1 VNPAA
6 ADIRLRA
13 LPEIE
18 VRSIAESKDV
28 ALAGSLVGRAAVI
41 LVTDGNARE
50 DCPVGKAAAA
60 LQRDYPTR
68 FSWVAVASGPI
79 VADDINRIR
88 DGSPVHFERIY
99 VDPPGRLR
107 EALGI
112 ARLPLLLLVDE
123 EGVIRETCSPEGGAE
138 HLAAAARTLRSLAL
152 PSRREGLGL
161 EDFRLPLVG
170 GETLVSFLDV
180 AGEDATLVAFMHT
193 GCLPCARELEVLDYA
208 RQRHGGRASFVTVFL
223 DPAPEKR
230 IRGFLGAA
238 GALPDFVLRD
248 PELRL
253 AAHYGVRSAPSLVV
267 IDARGEVVLS
277 HSGYREEQREELYA
291 GVMRAFADAARAS
304 LADSSL
310 AEARRLHAEA
320 CAFMRDGKPAYA
332 LLYQERVREL
342 LPEYHSV
349 HLRIAEAALADG
361 QHELA
366 LRSLARYLAAKP
378 QTYDSAAVRETIA
391 GLSTPAP

>member
-1 VNPAA
+1 
-6 ADIRLRA
+6 
-13 LPEIE
+13 
-18 VRSIAESKDV
+18 
-28 ALAGSLVGRAAVI
+28 
-41 LVTDGNARE
+41 
-50 DCPVGKAAAA
+50 
-60 LQRDYPTR
+60 
-68 FSWVAVASGPI
+68 
-79 VADDINRIR
+79 
-88 DGSPVHFERIY
+88 VHFERIY